1 MILKAG
7 KPDSKVKVSY
17 SPIFI
22 ITVKNDKFLYL
33 DDTSDE
39 YKCVSTSLKTMLP
52 VLFKST
58 AFTQSVTALSEV
70 WLTNTLQ
77 SQSDTSSLPYEKF

>member
-22 ITVKNDKFLYL
+22 ITVKNDKILYL

-39 YKCVSTSLKTMLP
+39 YKRVSTSLKTMLP
-52 VLFKST
+52 VL
-58 AFTQSVTALSEV
+58 A
-70 WLTNTLQ
+70 
-77 SQSDTSSLPYEKF
+77 

>member
-7 KPDSKVKVSY
+7 EPDSKVKVSY

-52 VLFKST
+52 VL
-58 AFTQSVTALSEV
+58 V
-70 WLTNTLQ
+70 
-77 SQSDTSSLPYEKF
+77 

>member
-39 YKCVSTSLKTMLP
+39 YKCVYILKNDAPCFGLNPPPSLK
-52 VLFKST
+52 
-58 AFTQSVTALSEV
+58 A
-70 WLTNTLQ
+70 
-77 SQSDTSSLPYEKF
+77 

>member
-7 KPDSKVKVSY
+7 KPESKVKVSY

-22 ITVKNDKFLYL
+22 ITAKKDKSLYL
-33 DDTSDE
+33 DDTFDE

-52 VLFKST
+52 VL
-58 AFTQSVTALSEV
+58 V
-70 WLTNTLQ
+70 
-77 SQSDTSSLPYEKF
+77 